1 MSKKRAQRLLEAL
14 LAFFLDEASPFLNH
28 RDARARFWKAFVS
41 LDRDLAPHYNS
52 LRSVDY
58 LVQNTW
64 GEMFFYSLDLGH
76 IENDLLKC
84 YEIAKRLW
92 QYVQGAVPGE
102 SAYRIHEGST
112 IGDSATTRAI
122 EDFIQSF
129 RESDGWG
136 PEDQDGNRLP
146 GTASKRQQRAPMIDL
161 L

>member
-1 MSKKRAQRLLEAL
+1 
-14 LAFFLDEASPFLNH
+14 LAFFPDEASPFLNDW
-28 RDARARFWKAFVS
+28 DARARFWKVFVA
-41 LDRDLAPHYNS
+41 LDTDVAPYDNS

-64 GEMFFYSLDLGH
+64 GEMFFDSLYLGH

-102 SAYRIHEGST
+102 SEYRIHEGPT
-112 IGDSATTRAI
+112 MEDGATTRAI

-129 RESDGWG
+129 RESDGG
-136 PEDQDGNRLP
+136 GLEDQDRNRPP